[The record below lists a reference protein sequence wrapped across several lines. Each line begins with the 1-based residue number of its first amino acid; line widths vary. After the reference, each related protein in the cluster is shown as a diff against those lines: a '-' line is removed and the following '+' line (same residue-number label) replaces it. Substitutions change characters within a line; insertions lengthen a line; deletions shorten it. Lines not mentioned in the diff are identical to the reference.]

1 MTGHAERLL
10 GSGPER
16 RTGVGMLR
24 TYMWCGPCGRSH
36 VPDCSFLMGGSQA
49 RTYDARQ
56 IELRDR
62 IRALTPRLNDRERA
76 LFGLVWLQLDVLDV
90 AGDSTAQWTLDVL
103 STLVEAF
110 ETAEAPASEEP
121 P

>member
-1 MTGHAERLL
+1 MAGHAERLM

-24 TYMWCGPCGRSH
+24 TYMWCGPCGAHH
-36 VPDCSFLMGGSQA
+36 VPDCSFLMGGKDS

-56 IELRDR
+56 IAIRDR
-62 IRALTPRLNDRERA
+62 IRALAPRLNARERA
-76 LFGLVWLQLDVLDV
+76 LFGLVWLQLEVLD
-90 AGDSTAQWTLDVL
+90 ATGDTTGQWTLDVL
-103 STLVEAF
+103 SSLVASF
-110 ETAEAPASEEP
+110 ETAEAPASTEP

>member
-36 VPDCSFLMGGSQA
+36 VPDCSFLMGGSEA

-56 IELRDR
+56 IAIRDR

-110 ETAEAPASEEP
+110 ETAEAPASVEP